1 MSNEED
7 FDIKTVSYYASVTAN
22 YPDVGQIKASMIGVH
37 AKIYGYPIFEIISA
51 HSSCGEKRYG
61 ILRND
66 WKTVF
71 KCEEHRM
78 LPAYVKGDTC
88 TNDYVLLNE
97 ENLLPMK
104 DLKPRFFETYV
115 AQRILFPDNQEI
127 TQKPTK
133 KFEFEI
139 GFQLLANLSDLLV
152 FTHQKNILNYQADF
166 LLELKN
172 NLNEDVP
179 SIVVEIDEDGH
190 ASYTPENEKFRQCV
204 IESYNNRMVHI
215 SVKRTSSQKD
225 IEAIVAK
232 YSKSIRDL
240 AKDLVVEY
248 GHGINEEDFIETV
261 QSNIINKVFLMM
273 FLSMATGDVTFR
285 YYMHQVG
292 EFLGYSNDTNYK
304 QLRILLKSSQF
315 EENIDW
321 KVQKA
326 AVRYTGQ
333 QLSTKEQGKN
343 LGGAGLNKKVI
354 IMTRACFNKLCIV
367 SRKPRSV
374 QVAMMFA
381 AVYESALD
389 YAQALRS
396 KMITNVGK
404 LKENKEAANCSCYS
418 YELVRINTSVLK
430 LIF

>member
-7 FDIKTVSYYASVTAN
+7 FDIETVSYYASVTAN

-37 AKIYGYPIFEIISA
+37 AKIYGYPIFEITSA

-133 KFEFEI
+133 KLEFEI

-172 NLNEDVP
+172 NFNSDIP
-179 SIVVEIDEDGH
+179 SIVVEVNEDAH
-190 ASYTPENEKFRQCV
+190 VAYTPENEKFRQSV
-204 IESYNNRMVHI
+204 VESFNNRMI
-215 SVKRTSSQKD
+215 NIPIKRSATQKE
-225 IEAIVAK
+225 IE
-232 YSKSIRDL
+232 
-240 AKDLVVEY
+240 
-248 GHGINEEDFIETV
+248 
-261 QSNIINKVFLMM
+261 
-273 FLSMATGDVTFR
+273 
-285 YYMHQVG
+285 
-292 EFLGYSNDTNYK
+292 K
-304 QLRILLKSSQF
+304 QQRRFLKSL
-315 EENIDW
+315 E
-321 KVQKA
+321 
-326 AVRYTGQ
+326 T
-333 QLSTKEQGKN
+333 LPKN
-343 LGGAGLNKKVI
+343 
-354 IMTRACFNKLCIV
+354 
-367 SRKPRSV
+367 
-374 QVAMMFA
+374 
-381 AVYESALD
+381 
-389 YAQALRS
+389 
-396 KMITNVGK
+396 
-404 LKENKEAANCSCYS
+404 
-418 YELVRINTSVLK
+418 
-430 LIF
+430 